1 MKEATAVENLEKTES
16 KKKSRKSKGLL
27 SKYFESGITKR
38 WIKNTLFVVVA
49 ILLFVGAVFLFVIR
63 DYYNSTVDMKLSSQY
78 SNSVATFFSSYTG
91 GSKARFEAGAREYI
105 ANFTQKDALEVWVID
120 GEGNVVISSSGFKI
134 EKQKIPDY
142 EQALKSDTRSG
153 TFRGENRYGERI
165 RSNTYLLPT
174 VNGEEVGAIR
184 YIASA
189 EKVNWQLMK
198 VGILVFLILLI
209 IIVLIVSSGIFFLQT
224 IVKPVNEINEIAKK
238 IAAGDLTAR
247 APPQEYDDELS
258 ELCANINHMAEEISS
273 SDKMK
278 NDFVSTVSHEMKTPL
293 TAIKGWGETLL
304 DMGDSD
310 PALTKRGIEVI
321 IGESSRL
328 TGVVED
334 LLDLS
339 RMMNGRLTLR
349 KERIDILAE
358 LDETIFVFKDRS
370 VRDGIELVYNAP
382 DIPAPT
388 EGDPGRIKQV
398 FVNVL
403 DNAFKYTEQGGKINV
418 FAQLTE
424 SEDDTKDLLK
434 VFVEDTGCGISEED
448 LPKVKSKFY
457 KSNISVRGSGIGLAV
472 CDEIVNMHNGT
483 LDIESTLGSGT
494 CVTIT
499 FPVDH
504 VEIEEEKS
512 LPQALVEAITEAT
525 DTDADSAADIADD
538 DKKNEE
544 IIENSENEN
553 LEENDIKDEEEN
565 KETENEYGPEAEG
578 EK

>member
-1 MKEATAVENLEKTES
+1 MENLEKTES

-27 SKYFESGITKR
+27 SKYFKSGITKR